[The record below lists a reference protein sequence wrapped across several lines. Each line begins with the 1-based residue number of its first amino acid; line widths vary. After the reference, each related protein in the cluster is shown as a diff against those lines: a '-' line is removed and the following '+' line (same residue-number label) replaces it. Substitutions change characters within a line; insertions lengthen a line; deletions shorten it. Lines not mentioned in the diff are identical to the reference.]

1 MSGPETS
8 YRNGLTRA
16 PRIQYRDAGP
26 HTIFPDPLFKE
37 QWYLVSK
44 VCVRN
49 DFSLF
54 FVRFV
59 RLLGV
64 LSCGVVWWNQKG

>member
-1 MSGPETS
+1 M
-8 YRNGLTRA
+8 YRPLVPRA

-44 VCVRN
+44 VCVR
-49 DFSLF
+49 FLF
-54 FVRFV
+54 FPKRCYQ
-59 RLLGV
+59 RA
-64 LSCGVVWWNQKG
+64 VVNVMVVVVVA